1 LGGST
6 KNTDRV
12 EKAIQEP
19 GIELCT
25 TVKLYDALLEY
36 LFDVRQKFDYFEKM
50 AKDLGKKMVSKT
62 VQTESKRSF
71 NVVPEE
77 SVPDLCAKNKIQI
90 LFSIT
95 LSMFWSWKLQD
106 GELQTVHYMKTSVF
120 LLINP

>member
-1 LGGST
+1 
-6 KNTDRV
+6 
-12 EKAIQEP
+12 
-19 GIELCT
+19 
-25 TVKLYDALLEY
+25 
-36 LFDVRQKFDYFEKM
+36 
-50 AKDLGKKMVSKT
+50 MVSRT

-90 LFSIT
+90 LYCFFIT

>member
-1 LGGST
+1 VTVLKKLDSLETALTSNHLGGST

-50 AKDLGKKMVSKT
+50 AKDLEKKWF
-62 VQTESKRSF
+62 QG
-71 NVVPEE
+71 
-77 SVPDLCAKNKIQI
+77 LCRLKAKD
-90 LFSIT
+90 
-95 LSMFWSWKLQD
+95 LSM
-106 GELQTVHYMKTSVF
+106 
-120 LLINP
+120 